1 LNYIQYANLGL
12 LKLEVSLTSNEEI
25 LIFEIPGDMVNIRE
39 TMLAKGEDD
48 FYKFKIDV
56 NGNVPVFDSQYDVT
70 FADYVHT
77 YRYDRR
83 GIMSGFYRS
92 SFNVGGKTYEISV
105 VEVLEFDEVP
115 GCSSVAS
122 SKMAVSEQRSSYR
135 ENSKVLNFAL
145 KTEMQD
151 KEGKSFS
158 ILLFRFQSNLS
169 INFSNQFC
177 PQFINQFIGKE
188 KEQLGKPQHFFH
200 DCQFRFRCR
209 RVSSKYP

>member
-1 LNYIQYANLGL
+1 M
-12 LKLEVSLTSNEEI
+12 SLTANEEI

-158 ILLFRFQSNLS
+158 IVLFRFQS
-169 INFSNQFC
+169 C
-177 PQFINQFIGKE
+177 PQFYQSIYRKGKGTVR
-188 KEQLGKPQHFFH
+188 KTPAFFFH

-209 RVSSKYP
+209 RVSTKYP